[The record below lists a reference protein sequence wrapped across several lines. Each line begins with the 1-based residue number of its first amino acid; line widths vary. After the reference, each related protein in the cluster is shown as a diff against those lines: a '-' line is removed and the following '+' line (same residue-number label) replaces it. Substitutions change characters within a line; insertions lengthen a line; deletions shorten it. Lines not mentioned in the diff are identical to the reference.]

1 MEDDLPE
8 AQPTELPQS
17 DQHLFVSYTAR
28 DEKLAKAFIEEL
40 QARGIEAWWM
50 KGERTAGAYPIEIDE
65 ALDRSSGFVLLHSR
79 HTVGSTGCLQ
89 ELTSA
94 NSMKL
99 PVSVVKLDNAEYT
112 TGYRNQL
119 ATATPIYWLSVR
131 DVVDSVLNRLTNAPL
146 PALHWWQRLDR
157 WFSRRDAGRWMNLA
171 MAVVLVFA
179 LTNVAIHF
187 DTVRSRGQA
196 ALQRVGLFDGPDAK
210 LRGTLTI
217 ENLTAGKKGTDGIAV
232 TAGDNLTA
240 ILEFE
245 NVGEDPLPTTS
256 ELTLVWDPLEQS
268 TGMDGSVSGSGGS
281 IEFGM
286 RVDPDFVTTIDG
298 TFTSLGISDNCT
310 ANMKLVPERAF
321 VYPGGSDLVDR
332 AILAVAG
339 DPNAGRARVTTT
351 IATYPFG
358 ELQPSETARVE
369 VPIRTEVSDSD
380 EHFETGGVVD
390 ARIAGRTD
398 SQTTLSATVGDRV
411 DVRAT
416 VSEQSCSPAGGSVIL
431 RAPISVDKSSLTA
444 SVPVVARREGASDET
459 SLGQLT
465 ISLQGKAR
473 RVSVVPGSTT
483 VAKHKVQPDSCHRH
497 GDQKILSVPQLEP
510 GAPAVVSDGVTQGG
524 VNIGEVQGFTPN
536 DECRGYSQRSIEV
549 RFQLTVE

>member
-8 AQPTELPQS
+8 AQPTERPQS
-17 DQHLFVSYTAR
+17 NQHLFVSYTAR
-28 DEKLAKAFIEEL
+28 DEKLARSFIKEL
-40 QARGIEAWWM
+40 ETRGIEAWWM

-65 ALDRSSGFVLLHSR
+65 ALDRSSGFVLLYSR
-79 HTVGSTGCLQ
+79 HTGSSTGCLQ
-89 ELTSA
+89 ELTAA
-94 NSMKL
+94 NSVKL

-119 ATATPIYWLSVR
+119 ATATPVDWLSVH
-131 DVVDSVLNRLTNAPL
+131 DVVDTVLNRLTGTPR
-146 PALHWWQRLDR
+146 PALNRWQRLNR
-157 WFSRRDAGRWMNLA
+157 WLSRRAVDRAMNVA

-179 LTNVAIHF
+179 VTYVAIHF
-187 DTVRSRGQA
+187 DTVRSRGLA

-217 ENLTAGKKGTDGIAV
+217 ENLTTGKNGTDGIAV

-256 ELTLVWDPLEQS
+256 ELTLNWDRLEQS
-268 TGMDGSVSGSGGS
+268 THMDGSVSDSGGS
-281 IEFGM
+281 IDFGM

-298 TFTSLGISDNCT
+298 AITSLGITDNCT
-310 ANMKLVPERAF
+310 ANMDLVPEQAF
-321 VYPGGSDLVDR
+321 VYPGGSDIVDR

-339 DPNAGRARVTTT
+339 DPNAGRARITTT

-358 ELQPSETARVE
+358 ELQPGETVRVE
-369 VPIRTEVSDSD
+369 VPIRTEVNDPD
-380 EHFETGGVVD
+380 ERFQTGGVVD

-411 DVRAT
+411 GVRAT
-416 VSEQSCSPAGGSVIL
+416 VLEQSCSPARGSVIL
-431 RAPISVDKSSLTA
+431 RAPISVDKASLTA
-444 SVPVVARREGASDET
+444 SVPVIARREGTSEET
-459 SLGQLT
+459 TLGQVT

-473 RVSVVPGSTT
+473 RLSVVPGSTT
-483 VAKHKVQPDSCHRH
+483 VAKLKIQPDACLPDA
-497 GDQKILSVPQLEP
+497 DQDALSTPQLQMDTPTMASE
-510 GAPAVVSDGVTQGG
+510 GVTQGG
-524 VNIGEVQGFTPN
+524 VHIGEVQGFTPH
-536 DECRGYSQRSIEV
+536 DECRGYSKRSVEV
-549 RFQLTVE
+549 RFDLIVE